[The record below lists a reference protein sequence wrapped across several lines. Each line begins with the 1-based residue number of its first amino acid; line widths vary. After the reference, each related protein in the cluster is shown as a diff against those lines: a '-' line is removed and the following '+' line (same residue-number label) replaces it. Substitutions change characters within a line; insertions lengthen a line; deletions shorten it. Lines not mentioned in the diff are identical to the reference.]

1 MMEQW
6 HKAWKKSHRIH
17 VWYIYLKLV
26 DYDGKCRWIYHTRIL
41 WEMNLSNFPLVS
53 MILLV
58 DVCRLVMVESDGVLS
73 PKWSDM
79 STGCIWFEFMLLKLW
94 QSMWSKRILKFF
106 ISKSLAK
113 NQTKPLK
120 DYRTLEIIHRMA
132 SSGDSLGSVIFDRYS
147 RVKAN
152 WHKVKLVQRPF

>member
-1 MMEQW
+1 
-6 HKAWKKSHRIH
+6 
-17 VWYIYLKLV
+17 
-26 DYDGKCRWIYHTRIL
+26 
-41 WEMNLSNFPLVS
+41 
-53 MILLV
+53 
-58 DVCRLVMVESDGVLS
+58 
-73 PKWSDM
+73 
-79 STGCIWFEFMLLKLW
+79 
-94 QSMWSKRILKFF
+94 MWSKRILKFF